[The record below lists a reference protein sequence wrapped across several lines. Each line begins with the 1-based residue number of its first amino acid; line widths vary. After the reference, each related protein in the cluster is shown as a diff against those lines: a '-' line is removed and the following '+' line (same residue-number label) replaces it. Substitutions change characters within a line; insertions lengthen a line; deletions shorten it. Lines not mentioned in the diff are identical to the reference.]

1 MLVTYDEIAE
11 LAGVTIGRLR
21 NLKTQG
27 MMPAPLGVLGQT
39 PVWDMAAIEH
49 WQKRRPQGSGQQK
62 RRRRESVEP
71 KALEVGPAV
80 ASVEP
85 KVLEVE
91 PVGVEPEAT
100 ATAEPEAVASVE
112 IDGKRF
118 VGECSCGFRTPS
130 MVERKGAE
138 RRLAGHECSIQ
149 RGSK

>member
-39 PVWDMAAIEH
+39 PVWDLADIEH
-49 WQKRRPQGSGQQK
+49 WQKRRPQSGGQRE
-62 RRRRESVEP
+62 RRRKSVEP
-71 KALEVGPAV
+71 KALEAEPA
-80 ASVEP
+80 EP
-85 KVLEVE
+85 VEVE
-91 PVGVEPEAT
+91 PVEVE
-100 ATAEPEAVASVE
+100 AEPEAAASVE
-112 IDGKRF
+112 IDGRRF
-118 VGECSCGFRTPS
+118 VGECACGFRTPS